1 MRPSALAVMVCLGL
15 PAVAL
20 GQTAPAAPATSPEG
34 PPAESPPPAPTAPA
48 ESPPPAPS
56 AGTSADEPEE
66 SVVIHGHGRRGRGAT
81 EYSLP
86 TAPYRDVP
94 RGNAGELLT
103 LAPGVMLSNVG
114 TEGHAQHIF
123 LRGFTGDNG
132 QDLAVSLDGIPLNEE
147 SHVHGQGYVD
157 LYFILPELVQRLE
170 VTQGVADPRQ
180 GNFAVAGSV
189 DYRLGMPQRGAVV
202 RGSVGMFGYR
212 RLVAL
217 WGPSRLSEHTFAGV
231 ESVHSDGFG
240 PARGYD
246 RTSALAQH
254 RVSLG
259 AGTEA
264 TLFAGWY
271 AARYAMP
278 GLVREDDYD
287 AGRVGFFDTV
297 PGLGRQ
303 GGRSSRALVSAA
315 LSHRR
320 PDERSELRLW
330 GQLRDFGL
338 EENFTGFVLRPRE
351 GDLIAQRYQAGTV
364 GATGSYSRDVTA
376 FRRRHGVEL
385 GFFLRHDRTELG
397 QNRLDV
403 LTGDPASTRD
413 PNDLNTAIR
422 VTHLGLYGD
431 LTARPTAW
439 LTLRA
444 GGRLDTLAY
453 IIDAEVYRTV
463 DQRTLQVSRSTV
475 GTHLGPKATAEVTLG
490 RGVSVA
496 VSHGAGFRS
505 PEATTLAD
513 GETAPFVRVQSQEAA
528 LRYRRAL
535 RAGRVRIDASLAGY
549 HTTVD
554 RDLLF
559 DPVAGR
565 SVVVGETRRLG
576 AVLWGRLQALGG
588 LDVNASVTFTR
599 ATVLQDA
606 LGRTVPAGS
615 LLPYVPQVVGRID
628 AVYTRSLGHL
638 RGQRVTGRASL
649 GAQYYGPRPLPL
661 DARSEPVFVL
671 DAGAGLRVGPVE
683 LGVAARNLLDARW
696 RDAQLNFASNFTP
709 NTVPSLFPT
718 RHFNAGAPLTI
729 MGTLTVYLGGG
740 S

>member
-1 MRPSALAVMVCLGL
+1 MRCVVTAVMAVMAV
-15 PAVAL
+15 PAVSGA
-20 GQTAPAAPATSPEG
+20 QTPPPEAVPPEVAAPSTPSQAAQPE
-34 PPAESPPPAPTAPA
+34 AAP
-48 ESPPPAPS
+48 
-56 AGTSADEPEE
+56 EPEE
-66 SVVIHGHGRRGRGAT
+66 AAVVRGAVRRGRGAT
-81 EYSLP
+81 AYTLP

-132 QDLAVSLDGIPLNEE
+132 QDLAVSVEGIPLNEE
-147 SHVHGQGYVD
+147 SNVHGQGYVD

-189 DYRLGMPQRGAVV
+189 DYRLGLPQRGAML
-202 RGSVGMFGYR
+202 RASLGMFGYR

-217 WGPSRLSEHTFAGV
+217 WGPARASEHSFAGV

-246 RTSALAQH
+246 RTSVLAQH

-259 AGTEA
+259 AGTDL
-264 TLFAGWY
+264 TVLVGGY
-271 AARYAMP
+271 AARYTMP
-278 GLVREDDYD
+278 GLVREDDYA

-303 GGRSSRALVSAA
+303 GGRSARALVSTAIT
-315 LSHRR
+315 HRR
-320 PDERSELRLW
+320 GADVAELRLW

-338 EENFTGFVLRPRE
+338 DENFTGFVLRPRE
-351 GDLIAQRYQAGTV
+351 GDLIAQRYSAGTL
-364 GATGSYSRDVTA
+364 GATGSYAHEVTA
-376 FRRRHGVEL
+376 WGRRHGLEL
-385 GFFLRHDRTELG
+385 GFFLRHDRTTLG
-397 QNRLDV
+397 QNRLDA
-403 LTGDPASTRD
+403 LTGDPAATRD
-413 PNDLNTAIR
+413 ASDLDTGVR

-431 LTARPTAW
+431 LTARPFAW
-439 LTLRA
+439 LTLHA

-453 IIDAEVYRTV
+453 DIDATVYRSV
-463 DQRTLQVSRSTV
+463 DMRTLTVHRAAV
-475 GTHLGPKATAEVTLG
+475 GTHLAPKATAEVLLG

-496 VSHGAGFRS
+496 LSHGAGFRS

-528 LRYRRAL
+528 LRYRRSF
-535 RAGRVRIDASLAGY
+535 RDGRVRVESSLAGY
-549 HTTVD
+549 HTSVD

-576 AVLWGRLQALGG
+576 AVLWGRLQALRG
-588 LDVNASVTFTR
+588 LDVNASLTFTR
-599 ATVLQDA
+599 ATVLEDA

-615 LLPYVPQVVGRID
+615 LLPYVPQWVGRAD
-628 AVYTRSLGHL
+628 ASYTRPLGHL
-638 RGQRVTGRASL
+638 RGQRVTGRVSL

-661 DARSEPVFVL
+661 DARSEPVFVV
-671 DAGAGLRVGPVE
+671 DAGMSARVGPVE
-683 LGVAARNLLDARW
+683 LGLAARNLLDARW
-696 RDAQLNFASNFTP
+696 RDAQLNFASNFVP

-718 RHFNAGAPLTI
+718 RHFNAGMPLTV
-729 MGTLTVYLGGG
+729 MATLTVYLGGEG
-740 S
+740 

>member
-1 MRPSALAVMVCLGL
+1 MRPWLLVMVSLGL
-15 PAVAL
+15 PVAAL
-20 GQTAPAAPATSPEG
+20 GQTPPEGPAAPV
-34 PPAESPPPAPTAPA
+34 PPPATPPATPPETPAATQPAPA
-48 ESPPPAPS
+48 ETAPS
-56 AGTSADEPEE
+56 EEPEGE
-66 SVVIHGHGRRGRGAT
+66 VVVHNNARRGRGAT

-86 TAPYRDVP
+86 TAPYREVP
-94 RGNAGELLT
+94 RGNAAELLT

-147 SHVHGQGYVD
+147 SNVHGQGYVD
-157 LYFILPELVQRLE
+157 LYFILPELVQQLE

-202 RGSVGMFGYR
+202 RGSLGMFGYR

-217 WGPSRLSEHTFAGV
+217 WGPSQLSQHTFAGV

-246 RTSALAQH
+246 RTSAMAQH
-254 RVSLG
+254 RIELG
-259 AGTEA
+259 AGTSA

-287 AGRVGFFDTV
+287 AGRAGFFDTV
-297 PGLGRQ
+297 AGLGRQ

-315 LSHRR
+315 ISHRR
-320 PDERSELRLW
+320 PNERSDLRLW

-338 EENFTGFVLRPRE
+338 EENFTGYVLRPRE
-351 GDLIAQRYQAGTV
+351 GDLIAQRYNAGTM
-364 GATGSYSRDVTA
+364 GATGSYARDMTA
-376 FRRRHGVEL
+376 FGRRHGIEL

-397 QNRLDV
+397 QNRLDA

-413 PNDLNTAIR
+413 ASDLQTAIR

-453 IIDAEVYRTV
+453 DIDAEVYRTV
-463 DQRTLQVSRSTV
+463 DMRTLQVTRSAI
-475 GTHLGPKATAEVTLG
+475 GTHLGPKATAEIALG

-496 VSHGAGFRS
+496 LSHGAGFRS
-505 PEATTLAD
+505 PDATTLAD
-513 GETAPFVRVQSQEAA
+513 GETATFVRVQSQEAA

-535 RAGRVRIDASLAGY
+535 RSGRVRIDASLAGY

-576 AVLWGRLQALGG
+576 AVLWGRIQALQG
-588 LDVNASVTFTR
+588 LDINASVTFTH
-599 ATVLQDA
+599 ATVLEDA

-615 LLPYVPQVVGRID
+615 LLPYVPQVVGRMD
-628 AVYTRSLGHL
+628 AVYARPLGQV
-638 RGQRVTGRASL
+638 RRQRVTGRLSL

-661 DARSEPVFVL
+661 DARSEPVFLL
-671 DAGAGLRVGPVE
+671 DAGAGVRVGPVE
-683 LGVAARNLLDARW
+683 FGIAARNLLDARW

-718 RHFNAGAPLTI
+718 RHFNAGAPLTV
-729 MGTLTVYLGGG
+729 MGTLTVYLGGN